1 MVALVRSM
9 ALAATAVAGMLV
21 SDLGLAA
28 YQAILVAGIALCMTM
43 LPNCYYR
50 HQGGETVAMWIDYG
64 KWFFSIL
71 LLGSVAMH
79 SPTVLQ
85 AELVMFALC
94 GITGWGRPYRVALA
108 AIVAT
113 VALAGLW
120 LAADPDLPWTVLL
133 LLVSGLYLLMEPMWA
148 RRSPASP
155 PAPQA

>member
-1 MVALVRSM
+1 MALVRSM
-9 ALAATAVAGMLV
+9 ALAAAAVAGMLV

-50 HQGGETVAMWIDYG
+50 HEGGEDVARWMDYC

-71 LLGSVAMH
+71 LLGSVAMC

-85 AELVMFALC
+85 AELAMFALC
-94 GITGWGRPYRVALA
+94 GIAGWGRPYRIAMA
-108 AIVAT
+108 AVVAT
-113 VALAGLW
+113 VALAGFW
-120 LAADPDLPWTVLL
+120 LAADPDLPWAVLL

-148 RRSPASP
+148 RNLGQVP
-155 PAPQA
+155 